1 MLIFQRSLHLFVLS
15 TLTQSVESNI
25 YWTLINRITIF
36 SLKPGDKCI
45 GNTGNN
51 YTKSKLGDY
60 DIMSVV
66 VALVVTFKS
75 GQVGIRYGDMLVG
88 RCDVVVSG
96 VS

>member
-1 MLIFQRSLHLFVLS
+1 
-15 TLTQSVESNI
+15 
-25 YWTLINRITIF
+25 
-36 SLKPGDKCI
+36 
-45 GNTGNN
+45 
-51 YTKSKLGDY
+51 
-60 DIMSVV
+60 MSVV